1 MQAYRCRRIR
11 EEIANSVTHGAGLA
25 FSVFACILL
34 LGIAV
39 RRGEMVGFVSALL
52 YSGSLVALYLA
63 STLYHAARR
72 PRRKHA
78 MRLLDHCAI
87 YLLIAGSYTPF
98 LLMALPPGIGWTFFA
113 FIWTCAIAGVLMK
126 ILHSHRST
134 KFSTYSYLFLGW
146 VSLFAIK
153 PLYDHLPSE
162 CFWLLVGGGVAY
174 TSGTWFFLRDRR
186 LFFHAIWHLFVL
198 GGSICH
204 YAAILS
210 VFLTAT

>member
-11 EEIANSVTHGAGLA
+11 EEIANSVTHGTGLG
-25 FSVFACILL
+25 FSIFACILL
-34 LGIAV
+34 LVIAV
-39 RRGEMVGFVSALL
+39 RRGEMIGFVSALL

-63 STLYHAARR
+63 STLYHAARQ

-113 FIWTCAIAGVLMK
+113 FIWMCAIAGILVK

-153 PLYDHLPSE
+153 PLYDHLPSG
-162 CFWLLVGGGVAY
+162 CFWLLVGGGAAY
-174 TSGTWFFLRDRR
+174 TIGTWFFFRDRR